1 MQDCNFCKIIDGE
14 IPNHTV
20 YEDNNSIAFLD
31 INPQAKGHTIVIP
44 KVHAETFFDLNEELI
59 GELFVAVQRAMES
72 IDSKI
77 NPDGYNVGWNQE
89 RAGGQVVP
97 HLHVHIMPRWE
108 DDGGGNMHSIVDSP
122 GEMEVEE
129 VAELFDQ

>member
-1 MQDCNFCKIIDGE
+1 MQECDFCKIVDGE

-20 YEDNNSIAFLD
+20 YEDNHSLAFLD

-44 KVHAETFFDLNEELI
+44 KVHAETYFDLNEELVK
-59 GELFVAVQRAMES
+59 ELFKAVQRAMEN

-77 NPDGYNVGWNQE
+77 NPDGYNVGWNQGK
-89 RAGGQVVP
+89 AGGQVVP

-122 GEMEVEE
+122 GDMKVEE
-129 VAELFDQ
+129 VAELFN